1 MIRVRIMKFN
11 RTSIN
16 ELHALVNRACEVY
29 LGIENDFEEVASK
42 IIWLEVNDFEG
53 IRRFIGLI
61 SNEMRNLN
69 NRPELLDN
77 KKEVIFNNNNKSLI
91 LSSHFITDIALSNW
105 YDDKRK
111 NIKIINARDPEAL
124 IPDLLKFTKY
134 QFEPIFIWFSEKKL
148 YKVHIRKNEDIL
160 YSEHKIP
167 SLSKNDL
174 ENYIMLFSNQ
184 EDLEKYQFNPD
195 FLEIKDKNIIQEIHP
210 KNFSSKENDKLM
222 NGLYIDK
229 KAFKTMS
236 KLADQVLVASNE
248 QSRQGAGE

>member
-1 MIRVRIMKFN
+1 MKFN

-16 ELHALVNRACEVY
+16 ELKALVNRACEAY
-29 LGIENDFEEVASK
+29 LGNENDFEEVASK

-53 IRRFIGLI
+53 IHRFIDLT

-91 LSSHFITDIALSNW
+91 LSSHFITDIMLSNW
-105 YDDKRK
+105 YDGKRK

-148 YKVHIRKNEDIL
+148 YKVHLRKNEDIL

-195 FLEIKDKNIIQEIHP
+195 FLEVKDKNIIQEIHP
-210 KNFSSKENDKLM
+210 ENFSSKENDKLI

-229 KAFKTMS
+229 EAFKTMS

>member
-1 MIRVRIMKFN
+1 MKFN

-16 ELHALVNRACEVY
+16 ELNALVNRACEVY

-42 IIWLEVNDFEG
+42 IIWLEVNDFGG
-53 IRRFIGLI
+53 IHRFIGLI

-160 YSEHKIP
+160 YSEHKAP

-210 KNFSSKENDKLM
+210 KNFLSKENDKLM

-229 KAFKTMS
+229 EAFKTMS

>member
-1 MIRVRIMKFN
+1 MKFN

-16 ELHALVNRACEVY
+16 ELHVLVNRACEAY
-29 LGIENDFEEVASK
+29 LGNENDFEEVASK
-42 IIWLEVNDFEG
+42 IIWLEVNDFGG
-53 IRRFIGLI
+53 IRRFIDLT

-160 YSEHKIP
+160 YSAHKIP

-195 FLEIKDKNIIQEIHP
+195 FLEIKDKNIIQEIRP
-210 KNFSSKENDKLM
+210 ENFSSKENDKLI

-229 KAFKTMS
+229 EAFKTMS

>member
-1 MIRVRIMKFN
+1 MKFN

-16 ELHALVNRACEVY
+16 ELNALVNRACEAY
-29 LGIENDFEEVASK
+29 LGNENDFEEVASK
-42 IIWLEVNDFEG
+42 IIWLEVNDFGG
-53 IRRFIGLI
+53 IRRFIDLT

-91 LSSHFITDIALSNW
+91 LSSHFITDITLSNW

-134 QFEPIFIWFSEKKL
+134 QFEPIFIWYSEKKL

-167 SLSKNDL
+167 SLSSNDL
-174 ENYIMLFSNQ
+174 ENYIMLCSNQ

-195 FLEIKDKNIIQEIHP
+195 FLEVKDKNIIQEIHP
-210 KNFSSKENDKLM
+210 ENFSAKENDKLI

-229 KAFKTMS
+229 EAFKTMS

>member
-1 MIRVRIMKFN
+1 MKFN

-16 ELHALVNRACEVY
+16 ELNALVNRACEAY
-29 LGIENDFEEVASK
+29 LGNENDFEEVASTV
-42 IIWLEVNDFEG
+42 IWLEVNDFGG
-53 IRRFIGLI
+53 ISRFIDLM
-61 SNEMRNLN
+61 SNEMLNFN

-91 LSSHFITDIALSNW
+91 LSSHFITDITLSNW
-105 YDDKRK
+105 HDDKRK

-124 IPDLLKFTKY
+124 IPSLLKFTKY

-148 YKVHIRKNEDIL
+148 YEVSIKKNEDIL
-160 YSEHKIP
+160 FTENKIP
-167 SLSKNDL
+167 SLSKNDI

-184 EDLEKYQFNPD
+184 EDLKKYQFNPD
-195 FLEIKDKNIIQEIHP
+195 FSEVKDKNIIQKIHP
-210 KNFSSKENDKLM
+210 ENFLSKENDKLI

-229 KAFKTMS
+229 ESFKTIS